1 MNHKKILLLVTG
13 LVLASLLLA
22 ACGAGS
28 PSDAGFPTG
37 KFVWEGSDLQGV
49 YLNEDQTWSAF
60 YYGENVDEGTYS
72 VKGNLYTQET
82 SKVCTSPA
90 TYEWAF
96 DGTNLNFKL
105 QGEDPCDIRKASF
118 DGQTFILTE

>member
-1 MNHKKILLLVTG
+1 MNHKKLLLVVTS
-13 LVLASLLLA
+13 LVLTSILIT
-22 ACGAGS
+22 ACGAAS
-28 PSDAGFPTG
+28 PSAAGFPTG

-49 YLNEDQTWSAF
+49 YLNEDKTWSAF

-72 VKGNLYTQET
+72 VSGNLYTQET

-105 QGEDPCDIRKASF
+105 QGEDSCDIRKASF
-118 DGQTFILTE
+118 DGQTFILTK